1 MKHLRLLVTIL
12 AQLAVGG
19 MNTWAAT
26 ETLTINGASS
36 NNNAP
41 WNTSY
46 GNGTGTSTTSG
57 GSTIG
62 ITYNQIARMS
72 TAIQIKAGT
81 SNGFYSTTV
90 PPNCVITDIAI
101 TSKTNSVTL
110 SVSKDGT
117 NWGSSTTISSTTT
130 KTYSISDGYLY
141 FKVNATSKYA
151 QITSIVITYEEGSS
165 KTNIFPEPLFCAF
178 CLSSS
183 KG

>member
-62 ITYNQIARMS
+62 ITYNQTARMS

-81 SNGFYSTTV
+81 
-90 PPNCVITDIAI
+90 
-101 TSKTNSVTL
+101 
-110 SVSKDGT
+110 
-117 NWGSSTTISSTTT
+117 
-130 KTYSISDGYLY
+130 
-141 FKVNATSKYA
+141 
-151 QITSIVITYEEGSS
+151 
-165 KTNIFPEPLFCAF
+165 
-178 CLSSS
+178 
-183 KG
+183 